1 MLQNGS
7 TRPIRKLGTKR
18 MFQVVNWIQANRE
31 YTENKLSRRQ
41 IAAECAKAIDFPT
54 LTWESIRKCLLAANV
69 NFTPGRDPRQG
80 VGGGVVK
87 GTNTAAIQKLK
98 VLVKHLY
105 DKLGEPLPIEL
116 DF

>member
-1 MLQNGS
+1 MLQNGQ
-7 TRPIRKLGTKR
+7 TKYINKLGTKR

-31 YTENKLSRRQ
+31 KLDNKLTRNE
-41 IAAECAKAIDFPT
+41 IAAEVSKAIDFPV
-54 LTWESIRKCLLAANV
+54 TWESIRKCLLAANV
-69 NFTPGRDPRQG
+69 NLTPKVHYNRNSAA
-80 VGGGVVK
+80 GGLQK
-87 GTNTAAIQKLK
+87 SENKANIQKLK